1 MTRLFDDTTT
11 KAIQFALT
19 GVNQRQ
25 QTTAHNVANV
35 NTPGFRSSRIRFED
49 ELAEALRTG
58 RSIEDLAA
66 RRVSAN
72 TPVNTRGNDV
82 ALELESKDLIT
93 AGVQYEALVN
103 ALNYKLGV
111 IRSAIT
117 GR

>member
-1 MTRLFDDTTT
+1 MTRLFNDTTT
-11 KAIQFALT
+11 KAIEFALS

-58 RSIEDLAA
+58 RSVEDISA
-66 RRVSAN
+66 RRVRAN
-72 TPVNTRGNDV
+72 TPLNTRGNDV
-82 ALELESKDLIT
+82 TLELESQDLIKS
-93 AGVQYEALVN
+93 GVQYEALVN
-103 ALNYKLGV
+103 AMNYKLGV
-111 IRSAIT
+111 LRTAVG